1 MMQGLDADDVEK
13 CLPTAQ
19 DHYDLVEL
27 DADTTAIACA
37 SYAGDLWTAMPYA
50 GPPPHQFDEPPNAP
64 DVLGNGSLWF
74 YIQADSGLLQIA
86 TALVAFFGEP
96 AAQIASVKCHKIYA
110 VFSQTCAVKVQ
121 LYSAAT
127 GLYLLEIAD
136 MGSDEAFFYDML
148 WQATAFLMSCGCYVW
163 EAV

>member
-1 MMQGLDADDVEK
+1 MAAAY

-19 DHYDLVEL
+19 DHYDLVDL
-27 DADTTAIACA
+27 DVDPPAACA
-37 SYAGDLWTAMPYA
+37 YAGDLWTTTASME
-50 GPPPHQFDEPPNAP
+50 PPLPQFDEPPNAP
-64 DVLGNGSLWF
+64 DVLGDVSRWY
-74 YIQADSGLLQIA
+74 YIQADLLQVE

-96 AAQIASVKCHKIYA
+96 AARIASVKCHKIHA
-110 VFSQTCAVKVQ
+110 VFSPTCAVKVQ

-136 MGSDEAFFYDML
+136 TGTDETLFFDIL
-148 WQATAFLMSCGCYVW
+148 WQAIVLLASCGCYSW